1 MRNGDRI
8 FACQRYQ
15 RRLPARRH
23 TGQQA
28 GFTYIGLLIM
38 VAIIGIFL
46 ATAGTV
52 WHVAAQREK
61 ESQLLFIGEQIRTAI
76 GSFYNAKLSPVH
88 QFPQSLAELLRD
100 PRTPGVERY
109 LRKLYPDPITGMTE
123 WGLVKDKDDRIMG
136 VFSLSEEHPI
146 KLAGFSVDNKDF
158 EGKEKYTQWMFVY
171 HPKAARGLSAA
182 KPST

>member
-1 MRNGDRI
+1 MRNGDKLCT
-8 FACQRYQ
+8 CQRYP
-15 RRLPARRH
+15 RRAPLHRQSAL
-23 TGQQA
+23 QA
-28 GFTYIGLLIM
+28 GFTYIGLLIL

-61 ESQLLFIGEQIRTAI
+61 ESQLLFVGNEIRAAI
-76 GSFYNAKLSPVH
+76 GGFYNTKLSPVH

-109 LRKLYPDPITGMTE
+109 LRKLYADPITGTAE

-146 KLAGFSVDNKDF
+146 KLAGFSANNKDF
-158 EGKEKYTQWMFVY
+158 EGKEKYTQWVFVY
-171 HPKAARGLSAA
+171 HPKAARNLTDS